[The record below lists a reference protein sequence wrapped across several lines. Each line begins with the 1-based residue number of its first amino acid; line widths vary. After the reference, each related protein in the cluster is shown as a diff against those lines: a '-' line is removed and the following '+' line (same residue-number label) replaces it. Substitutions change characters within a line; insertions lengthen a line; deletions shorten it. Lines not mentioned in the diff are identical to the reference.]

1 MNTIPAEPQVFASL
15 AGASRVWAVG
25 AVRGEAERIGKLH
38 DELRGRIEVGDR
50 LVYLGNF
57 LGVGPD
63 VPQTVDDILKFRREL
78 LARPGFCASAV
89 VYLRGAQEEMW
100 RRFLELQ
107 FAQNPRE
114 VLDWMLGQGVAATL
128 LGYGADPEAARSVCR
143 EGTLGITRFTSTVR
157 TAVHA
162 RPGHGELMAALRRA
176 AYTPQGELL
185 FVAAGVDPA
194 RPLSE
199 QGDTFW
205 WGSGYFTAMVEPFC
219 GFSRVVRG
227 DDRRRQGP
235 EMGAHTATLDGGCG
249 YGGALQAACFTL
261 DGRPVDWIQI

>member
-1 MNTIPAEPQVFASL
+1 MTPAAPQVFASL
-15 AGASRVWAVG
+15 AGARRVWAVG
-25 AVRGEAERIGKLH
+25 AARGEAERVAMLH

-57 LGVGPD
+57 LGVGTD
-63 VPQTVDDILKFRREL
+63 VSRTVDHLLRFRGEL

-107 FAQNPRE
+107 FAQHPGD

-128 LGYGADPEAARSVCR
+128 LGYGADPEAARRVCR
-143 EGTLGITRFTSTVR
+143 EGALGITRFTSSVR
-157 TAVHA
+157 TAMHA

-176 AYTPQGELL
+176 AYTPKGGLL
-185 FVAAGVDPA
+185 FVAAGVDPK

-199 QGDTFW
+199 QGDTLW
-205 WGSGYFTAMVEPFC
+205 WGSGYFAGISEPF
-219 GFSRVVRG
+219 GEFSRVVRG
-227 DDRRRQGP
+227 DDRARQGP
-235 EMGAHTATLDGGCG
+235 GMGAHTASLDGGCG
-249 YGGALQAACFTL
+249 YGGALHAACFTL
-261 DGRPVDWIQI
+261 DGRPVDWLQV